1 MADTRPASWKKQAP
15 SQAVVKLAEEA
26 MGELKGREL
35 LDKQREENKAAN
47 ASMVEAL
54 KAIQDPALSALR
66 DGIREYFGTG
76 IDSGTSVDALTI
88 NPQQYLESTE
98 PLVFFSHRSGH
109 ETGQYCPR
117 KRYLHY
123 HLYGTGVN
131 LFPPIYFDIGT
142 SVHYGLGYMCIVG
155 RNKPDGL
162 NDMPGV
168 IDTALTYFRGTPV
181 YATLDPFARL
191 EQETLIEGLLWAF
204 YYRAWPGFIKKFEI
218 LFVEESSD
226 DEVEFTVYDQPAVLH
241 LLSRPDVI
249 VKDRQTGEVVA
260 INWKTINDV
269 TEERQEN
276 ITNSLQVNLE
286 AYYAEKLYTKYL
298 ESEYTPQIPKGMKG
312 QALMTWLEK
321 DLADY
326 RAMQPQVAYTQI
338 VYLVKGPRK
347 RVQGNGQ
354 DVVEGDDTVVAD
366 DSVWRQDSPL
376 CYRYVNLGDAGPKGR
391 SKKTTEEF
399 PEVAWCSRYYK
410 EGNVGHNLLGAGY
423 AKQPIWEVPE
433 PTSFKEAFAIA
444 GDTAIALT
452 QGITAVQD
460 HVHEMNAGRVFPST
474 LPDPRN
480 LTNPLDAIVIFETP
494 IMRDRERQESFREQV
509 ICQEMRVAKSLVTI
523 GDAMAFV
530 EVDPPMPFD
539 VQARSLNELL
549 DEHFPQQLI
558 SCRKPTR
565 CEFHNVCNGPQE
577 TRRPVM
583 EMIQI
588 VEGGRWQARQPHHAA
603 ERRAFGLDGDTV
615 AE

>member
-15 SQAVVKLAEEA
+15 SQAVVKLVDEA
-26 MGELKGREL
+26 TGELKGREL

-47 ASMVEAL
+47 TSMVEAL
-54 KAIQDPALSALR
+54 KAVQDPALSALR

-88 NPQQYLESTE
+88 NPQQYLESTA

-168 IDTALTYFRGTPV
+168 VDTALTYFRGTPV
-181 YATLDPFARL
+181 YTTLDPFARL

-218 LFVEESSD
+218 LFVEGSSD

-286 AYYAEKLYTKYL
+286 AYYAEKLYAKYL

-338 VYLVKGPRK
+338 VYLVKGTRK
-347 RVQGNGQ
+347 RVQANGQ
-354 DVVEGDDTVVAD
+354 DVVEGDDTFVAD

-376 CYRYVNLGDAGPKGR
+376 CYRYVNLGDAGPKGK
-391 SKKTTEEF
+391 SKKTVEEF
-399 PEVAWCSRYYK
+399 PAVAWRSSYYK
-410 EGNVGHNLLGAGY
+410 EGNVSYNLLGAGY
-423 AKQPIWEVPE
+423 VKQPVWEGP
-433 PTSFKEAFAIA
+433 S
-444 GDTAIALT
+444 
-452 QGITAVQD
+452 VQD
-460 HVHEMNAGRVFPST
+460 HVQQMNAGKLFPST

-509 ICQEMRVAKSLVTI
+509 ICQEMRVVKSLVTI
-523 GDAMAFV
+523 GDAMAFWGDD
-530 EVDPPMPFD
+530 EEHPMPVGDKEHVFN
-539 VQARSLNELL
+539 ALL

-588 VEGGRWQARQPHHAA
+588 VEGGRWQSRIPHHEG
-603 ERRAFGLDGDTV
+603 ERRAFGLDGDKGV
-615 AE
+615 E